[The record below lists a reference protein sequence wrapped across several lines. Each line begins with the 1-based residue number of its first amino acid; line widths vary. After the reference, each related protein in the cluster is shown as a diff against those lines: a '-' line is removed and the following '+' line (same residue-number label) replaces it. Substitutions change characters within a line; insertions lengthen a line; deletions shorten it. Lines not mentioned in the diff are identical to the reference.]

1 MALYHYQ
8 VHGNTLKKGVKHWF
22 TVKNHFKHLK
32 GSSDINKPLLNLRSP
47 PPTNSSDLMFYAF
60 SQAQCLRR
68 WKSKSLELLVPF
80 RNTTQSTLQ
89 KTRLHSPE
97 ERRTSG
103 FSMVF
108 LMMLSLN
115 SYTATPGPRLCRLTH
130 WVPLWTRMRTSNFA
144 AASAGDGGA
153 SGIFQP
159 NSSCS
164 TNFTRSWVAKLCAYD
179 SYTIYYVELS
189 SGLRYLRLRNGD

>member
-130 WVPLWTRMRTSNFA
+130 WVPLWTRMRPATSPPHLLEMVAPPGFF
-144 AASAGDGGA
+144 SRIHHVPRTLPEVGW
-153 SGIFQP
+153 Q
-159 NSSCS
+159 NSV
-164 TNFTRSWVAKLCAYD
+164 RMIAIL
-179 SYTIYYVELS
+179 YTT
-189 SGLRYLRLRNGD
+189 